1 MEENTKTNV
10 VQENTEKM
18 VFLTTAD
25 VARTLG
31 CTEQTARKLF
41 KRDEFPSIQV
51 EKITKYLKANSSLG
65 ATVKGSSTTNLTSL
79 DKAVI
84 TVLSRLIFCLYQLKE
99 C

>member
-10 VQENTEKM
+10 VQENTAKM

-41 KRDEFPSIQV
+41 KSDDFPSIQV
-51 EKITKYLKANSSLG
+51 GKNYKILESEFIAWCHSKRK
-65 ATVKGSSTTNLTSL
+65 
-79 DKAVI
+79 
-84 TVLSRLIFCLYQLKE
+84 
-99 C
+99 

>member
-41 KRDEFPSIQV
+41 KSDDFPSIQV
-51 EKITKYLKANSSLG
+51 GKNYKILESEFIAWCH
-65 ATVKGSSTTNLTSL
+65 
-79 DKAVI
+79 DK
-84 TVLSRLIFCLYQLKE
+84 RK
-99 C
+99 

>member
-41 KRDEFPSIQV
+41 KSDEFPSIQV
-51 EKITKYLKANSSLG
+51 EKITKYLKANSSLS
-65 ATVKGSSTTNLTSL
+65 AMVKGSSTTNLTSL

>member
-10 VQENTEKM
+10 VQENTAKM

-41 KRDEFPSIQV
+41 KSDDFPSIQV
-51 EKITKYLKANSSLG
+51 GKNYKILESEFIVWCHSKRK
-65 ATVKGSSTTNLTSL
+65 
-79 DKAVI
+79 
-84 TVLSRLIFCLYQLKE
+84 
-99 C
+99 